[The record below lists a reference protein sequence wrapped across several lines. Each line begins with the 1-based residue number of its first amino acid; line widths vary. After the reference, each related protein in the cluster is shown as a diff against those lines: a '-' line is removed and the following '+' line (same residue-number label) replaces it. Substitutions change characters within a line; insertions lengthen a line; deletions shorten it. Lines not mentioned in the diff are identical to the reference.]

1 MSDQARRIA
10 GGIGS
15 LRMGAGAILLLF
27 PGIAA
32 RGDGPARLLTR
43 TIGIRDLVLGG
54 GLAWA
59 STQDDRTRSAWV
71 RAGAVSDVAD
81 MVVSLR
87 SRGDIGTLKAIGAAG
102 LAVPFVAAAV
112 LHELDSRSATA
123 S

>member
-10 GGIGS
+10 MGIGS
-15 LRMGAGAILLLF
+15 LRMGAGGILLLF

-32 RGDGPARLLTR
+32 RGHGPARLLTR

-54 GLAWA
+54 GQAWA
-59 STQDDRTRSAWV
+59 STQDDGTRSAWV

-87 SRGDIGTLKAIGAAG
+87 SRRDIGTLKAVGAAS
-102 LAVPFVAAAV
+102 LAVPFVGAAIV
-112 LHELDSRSATA
+112 HELESRSDAT